1 MRHPAALTLAAATTL
16 VVIIAGCGIT
26 NPYAQ
31 PTATT
36 HAVTTT
42 RVGAQ
47 AVTKT
52 DADPGPERG
61 GTIPTSDVSSQDRL
75 AHDAGGSTPRV
86 ALERYAQLY
95 INWTA
100 STVAADQRELATI
113 SLGSARAQALQAAA
127 SYQHDTTLLKSAVT
141 NTGAVVSIAKG
152 EGTAVGDWV
161 VVTSETTSG
170 RGDYQGLPA
179 TLHVT
184 YAQLTQTSTGWI
196 VTAWEPRS

>member
-1 MRHPAALTLAAATTL
+1 MRHPAALTLTAATAL
-16 VVIIAGCGIT
+16 VLVTAGCGIT

-31 PTATT
+31 TT
-36 HAVTTT
+36 VTTRAPTTT
-42 RVGAQ
+42 RVDRS

-52 DADPGPERG
+52 DADPSPERG
-61 GTIPTSDVSSQDRL
+61 GTIPTNAASSQSHL
-75 AHDAGGSTPRV
+75 AHHAGSPTPRL

-100 STVAADQRELATI
+100 STVAAEQQELATM

-127 SYQHDTTLLKSAVT
+127 SYQHDTTLRKSEVT
-141 NTGAVVSIAKG
+141 NTGTVVSIAKG
-152 EGTAVGDWV
+152 QGTANGDWV

-179 TLHVT
+179 GLHVT
-184 YAQLTQTSTGWI
+184 YAALTHTSTGWI
-196 VTAWEPRS
+196 VAVWEPRS

>member
-1 MRHPAALTLAAATTL
+1 MRHPAALTVLATT
-16 VVIIAGCGIT
+16 VVAVITAGCGIA

-31 PTATT
+31 ATATT
-36 HAVTTT
+36 HVATSTSLGRAAVNS
-42 RVGAQ
+42 A
-47 AVTKT
+47 

-75 AHDAGGSTPRV
+75 AHDAGSATPEV

-100 STVAADQRELATI
+100 ASVAADQRELATV

-127 SYQHDTTLLKSAVT
+127 SYQHDSTLRKSEVT
-141 NTGAVVSIAKG
+141 NTGTIVSIAKG
-152 EGTAVGDWV
+152 QSIAVGDWI

-170 RGDYQGLPA
+170 RGDYEGLPA

-184 YAQLTQTSTGWI
+184 YAQLTHTSTGWI
-196 VTAWEPRS
+196 VTVWEPRS

>member
-1 MRHPAALTLAAATTL
+1 MRHPAALTVLATTAL
-16 VVIIAGCGIT
+16 VLMTAGCGIT

-31 PTATT
+31 TT
-36 HAVTTT
+36 STTRAVTTT
-42 RVGAQ
+42 SVDRAP
-47 AVTKT
+47 VTRT

-61 GTIPTSDVSSQDRL
+61 GTIPTSTASSQDRL
-75 AHDAGGSTPRV
+75 AHDAGSPAPQV

-127 SYQHDTTLLKSAVT
+127 SYKHDITLRKSEVT
-141 NTGAVVSIAKG
+141 NTGTVVSIAPG
-152 EGTAVGDWV
+152 QGIAAGDWV

-179 TLHVT
+179 GLHVT
-184 YAQLTQTSTGWI
+184 YAQLARTARGWV
-196 VTAWEPRS
+196 VTVWEPRS

>member
-1 MRHPAALTLAAATTL
+1 MRHSAALTLAAATTL
-16 VVIIAGCGIT
+16 ALIIAGCGIT

-31 PTATT
+31 TTATT

-47 AVTKT
+47 AVTTT

-61 GTIPTSDVSSQDRL
+61 GTIPTSAVSSQDRL

-100 STVAADQRELATI
+100 STVAADQRELATM

-141 NTGAVVSIAKG
+141 NTGTVVSIAKG

-161 VVTSETTSG
+161 VVTSETTSA
-170 RGDYQGLPA
+170 RGDYEGLPA

-184 YAQLTQTSTGWI
+184 YAQLTHTSKGWT

>member
-1 MRHPAALTLAAATTL
+1 MRHPAALSFAATAL
-16 VVIIAGCGIT
+16 VLVAAGCGIT

-31 PTATT
+31 TTATT

-61 GTIPTSDVSSQDRL
+61 GTISTSDVSSQDRL
-75 AHDAGGSTPRV
+75 AHDAGARNPRL

-100 STVAADQRELATI
+100 ASIAADQRELATM

-127 SYQHDTTLLKSAVT
+127 SYQHDTTLRESEVS
-141 NTGAVVSIAKG
+141 NTGTVVSIAPG
-152 EGTAVGDWV
+152 QGTAAGDWV

-179 TLHVT
+179 GLHVT
-184 YAQLTQTSTGWI
+184 YAALTHTSKGWI
-196 VTAWEPRS
+196 VTVWEPRS

>member
-1 MRHPAALTLAAATTL
+1 MRHPAALAVLATT
-16 VVIIAGCGIT
+16 VVAVITAGCGIA
-26 NPYAQ
+26 NPYTQ
-31 PTATT
+31 TTATA

-42 RVGAQ
+42 SADRAPVNSA
-47 AVTKT
+47 

-75 AHDAGGSTPRV
+75 AHDAGSATPEV

-100 STVAADQRELATI
+100 ASVAADQRELATV

-127 SYQHDTTLLKSAVT
+127 SYQHDSTLRKSEVT
-141 NTGAVVSIAKG
+141 NTGTIVSIAKG
-152 EGTAVGDWV
+152 QSIAVGDWI

-170 RGDYQGLPA
+170 RGDYEGLPA

-184 YAQLTQTSTGWI
+184 YAQLTHTSTGWI
-196 VTAWEPRS
+196 VTVWEPRS